1 MPGWSRAHVVAHVAR
16 NADALLNA
24 APAVVQRWIDAVAS
38 GRHPAPPAL
47 RLLQVG
53 GARRA
58 PEGARRAEPCSV
70 ARSSRCSAGRGA
82 AEVHA
87 FRRPRRHQDRDA
99 GAPHVSS
106 PRCRWPVTSCPRTC

>member
-1 MPGWSRAHVVAHVAR
+1 MTVSAFTKPSYLPGWSRAHVVAHVAR

-24 APAVVQRWIDAVAS
+24 VPAVVQRWIDAVAS

-58 PEGARRAEPCSV
+58 PEGARRAEPV
-70 ARSSRCSAGRGA
+70 LGGTLQQVLGRQRA
-82 AEVHA
+82 
-87 FRRPRRHQDRDA
+87 
-99 GAPHVSS
+99 
-106 PRCRWPVTSCPRTC
+106 C